1 MYELTAGEIRD
12 NLREV
17 RAKIAQACARS
28 GRDAEAVTLCAVSK
42 LKPSA
47 DIRAAMEAG
56 QFLFGENYVQELRD
70 KHAELGDAC
79 RWHMIGHLQRN
90 KVKYLIGTVEMIESV
105 DSFELARQIEKEAG
119 KRERALT
126 EQADSRT
133 PEGETREVSGFRM
146 DILLEVNIAGEESKW
161 GFRPEE
167 TLAAAREIAAMEHL
181 RIRGLMTSAPYTED
195 PETNRGYFRALK
207 ALFDELAAAGLP
219 NAQIDTLSMG
229 MTGDYV
235 VAVEEGATLIRVGT
249 GIFGRRDYSK

>member
-1 MYELTAGEIRD
+1 MYELTAEEIRE
-12 NLREV
+12 NLKEV
-17 RAKIAQACARS
+17 HAHIAAACERS
-28 GRDAEAVTLCAVSK
+28 GRGAGAVTLCAVSK
-42 LKPSA
+42 LKPAA

-56 QFLFGENYVQELRD
+56 QILFGENYVQELRD
-70 KHAELGDAC
+70 KYAAFGDAC

-90 KVKYLIGTVEMIESV
+90 KVKYLIGIAEMIESV
-105 DSFELARQIEKEAG
+105 DSIELARQIEKEAA
-119 KRERALT
+119 KRA
-126 EQADSRT
+126 A
-133 PEGETREVSGFRM
+133 VM

-167 TLAAAREIAAMEHL
+167 TLAAARDIASMEHL
-181 RIRGLMTSAPYTED
+181 RIHGLMTSAPYTED
-195 PETNRGYFRALK
+195 PETNRPHFRALK